1 MKTLTY
7 TPSINIKRD
16 FAQEINY
23 ILTPNA
29 SQIFGQI
36 SSNYQKGSRS
46 FNIVGAYGTG
56 KSAFIVALEQSLSGK
71 SHFFDKA
78 KLFNDKANFEF
89 INIVGENKSITSLF
103 AEKFTL
109 SNKNYSSS
117 QIIDAIDNYYKK
129 INNRVLIIVVDEFGK
144 FLEFAAKNNPEKELY
159 FIQQLS
165 EYVNDK
171 SKEVLFITVLH
182 KNFNAYSLDLTKT
195 QIDEWNKVKGR
206 LVEINFNE
214 PVEQLLYLASE
225 KIDQFE
231 LNKSQN
237 KDIPVVHNVITD
249 SSLFPLRDF
258 NTLYFSKKIFPFD
271 LLSASILTLA
281 LQEYAQNERSFF
293 SFIENDDELGIKKF
307 DSRSN
312 PFYNIACV
320 YDYLIF
326 YHFSFL
332 STKYNPH
339 LNQWNAIRYSL
350 EKAETQLTENTDEAF
365 KLIKTIGLL
374 NIFSHKG
381 GKIDD
386 AFINVYGKN
395 VLGIE
400 KPSGVLDELL
410 KFKIV
415 HFTKYDNRYKIL
427 QGTDL
432 DFELAINEAG
442 NLIERIKDVALHL
455 KKYFDFPTIIA
466 KRVSYEKG
474 TPRLFNFVLSEDAVC
489 NNPENEIDGFINLIF
504 NKNIS
509 VDAVK
514 MSSENCGEAILYG
527 LYTKTDKIEETLF
540 EIEKIK
546 KVIEKNIDDK
556 VAVQELK
563 TILNHYKSLL
573 NYYVIESLYSGSSTI
588 KWYFKGTE
596 KNIKS
601 QRELNSLLSEIC
613 DTIYPSTPVF
623 KNEMV
628 NKTKIS
634 GTISYARRNLFAKL
648 VNEISKPDFGFEDN
662 KFPPEKTIFLSLIKS
677 TGIYD
682 FQNGQAILKKPD
694 DPTLEKLWNACE
706 TYFNQTI
713 NVKKPI
719 SDFIYFLKSKPFKLK
734 HGFVDFWLPLFLIAH
749 KDDFALFFR
758 DKTTRRLT
766 YIPEFNEEVLDLLNR
781 APQDYLIRK
790 FNLTEQR
797 LKLFN
802 KYREI
807 LNQID
812 QTKFSNK
819 SFIETFRPFINF
831 YKNLSIY
838 ALNTKRLSNK
848 ALKFRDAIVKSIDPE
863 EVFFTDFPHALG
875 YNIDEL
881 VNDEQKIEEFTI
893 DIKECIQEIN
903 AAYDLLVNE
912 IEIFIN
918 DEVLGEN
925 LDFPQNREAL
935 RKRYVSLKKEL
946 LKPALKIFY
955 NRIDTVLDDRRSWIN
970 SISQA
975 CIGKTL
981 NKISDN
987 EINVLKY
994 KILNNINELDNYTDI
1009 SKEDINPD
1017 KEEVIKLEVTSF
1029 LRGLSKK
1036 YIRIPKSKLKK
1047 IANFEKSIKAQIINN
1062 DKTFNI
1068 ALLTRLL
1075 QDELDEEKS

>member
-7 TPSINIKRD
+7 TPSININRD

-29 SQIFGQI
+29 NQIFGQI

-71 SHFFDKA
+71 KQ
-78 KLFNDKANFEF
+78 LFNKAGLFNEIDNFEF
-89 INIVGENKSITSLF
+89 INIVGENKSITSVF

-117 QIIDAIDNYYKK
+117 QIIGAIDNYYQKL
-129 INNRVLIIVVDEFGK
+129 NNKVLIIVIDEFGK

-159 FIQQLS
+159 FIQQLA

-171 SKEVLFITVLH
+171 SKEVLFIMVLH

-206 LVEINFNE
+206 LVEVNFNE
-214 PVEQLLYLASE
+214 PIEQLLYLASE
-225 KIDQFE
+225 KIDRFE

-249 SSLFPLRDF
+249 SKLFLLRDF

-271 LLSASILTLA
+271 LLSASVLTLA
-281 LQEYAQNERSFF
+281 LQEYAQNERSLF
-293 SFIENDDELGIKKF
+293 SFIENDDELGIKNF
-307 DSRSN
+307 DARSN

-339 LNQWNAIRYSL
+339 LNQWNAIKYSL
-350 EKAETQLTENTDEAF
+350 EKAEIKLTEKTDEAF

-381 GKIDD
+381 GRIDE
-386 AFINVYGKN
+386 AFINVYGKY
-395 VLGIE
+395 VLGI
-400 KPSGVLDELL
+400 KNPSGVLDELL
-410 KFKIV
+410 RFKII

-442 NLIERIKDVALHL
+442 NLVERIKDVALHL
-455 KKYFDFPTIIA
+455 NKYFDFPTIIA
-466 KRVSYEKG
+466 KRVSYKKG
-474 TPRLFNFVLSEDAVC
+474 TPRLFNFVLSEDAIC
-489 NNPENEIDGFINLIF
+489 KIPENEIDGFINLIF

-509 VDAVK
+509 VEMVK
-514 MSSENCGEAILYG
+514 TCSGNCEEAILYG
-527 LYTKTDKIEETLF
+527 LYSRTDKIEETLF

-546 KVIEKNIDDK
+546 KVIEKNTDDK
-556 VAVQELK
+556 VAVQELN

-573 NYYVIESLYSGSSTI
+573 NYYVIESLFLGNKAI
-588 KWYFKGTE
+588 KWYFNGIE
-596 KNIKS
+596 KNIEN
-601 QRELNSLLSEIC
+601 QRELNILLSEIC
-613 DTIYPSTPVF
+613 DTVYPLTPVF
-623 KNEMV
+623 KNEMI
-628 NKTKIS
+628 NKTKTS

-648 VNEISKPDFGFEDN
+648 INENTKPDFGFETK

-682 FQNGQAILKKPD
+682 YQEGEAILTKPD
-694 DPTLEKLWNACE
+694 EPTMAQLWDSSE

-713 NVKKPI
+713 NAKKPV
-719 SDFIYFLKSKPFKLK
+719 SDFISFLKSKPFKLK

-749 KDDFALFFR
+749 KDDFALFYR
-758 DKTTRRLT
+758 DKTTRKLT
-766 YIPEFNEEVLDLLNR
+766 YIPDFNEEVLDLLNKV
-781 APQDYLIRK
+781 PQDYLIRR

-807 LNQID
+807 LNQIE
-812 QTKFSNK
+812 QEKFSFYRN
-819 SFIETFRPFINF
+819 IQTF
-831 YKNLSIY
+831 
-838 ALNTKRLSNK
+838 
-848 ALKFRDAIVKSIDPE
+848 PE
-863 EVFFTDFPHALG
+863 
-875 YNIDEL
+875 
-881 VNDEQKIEEFTI
+881 
-893 DIKECIQEIN
+893 
-903 AAYDLLVNE
+903 
-912 IEIFIN
+912 
-918 DEVLGEN
+918 
-925 LDFPQNREAL
+925 
-935 RKRYVSLKKEL
+935 
-946 LKPALKIFY
+946 
-955 NRIDTVLDDRRSWIN
+955 
-970 SISQA
+970 
-975 CIGKTL
+975 
-981 NKISDN
+981 
-987 EINVLKY
+987 
-994 KILNNINELDNYTDI
+994 
-1009 SKEDINPD
+1009 
-1017 KEEVIKLEVTSF
+1017 F
-1029 LRGLSKK
+1029 L
-1036 YIRIPKSKLKK
+1036 
-1047 IANFEKSIKAQIINN
+1047 
-1062 DKTFNI
+1062 
-1068 ALLTRLL
+1068 
-1075 QDELDEEKS
+1075 